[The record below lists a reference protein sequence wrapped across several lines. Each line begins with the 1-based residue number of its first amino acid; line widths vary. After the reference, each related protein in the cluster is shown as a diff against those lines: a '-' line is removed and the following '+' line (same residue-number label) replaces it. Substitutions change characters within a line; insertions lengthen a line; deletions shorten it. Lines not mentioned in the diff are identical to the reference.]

1 MILSKSGER
10 WCVGLI
16 HLRPSTRR
24 QQPSLPSNH
33 APQPS
38 APRHLTLLRPHT
50 AILCIR
56 SARQVPIGPS
66 LQPHAPAEEFHP
78 TARAAPLCSAV
89 AACTCT
95 ALSPHRQTQTTKR
108 TIDAA
113 VFLQPRQVTIS
124 AVSTWR
130 CSLSAAWT
138 SHPFPRQVSGCL
150 YACLTIS
157 SPRTDRA
164 VVCTDTP
171 PATQKCSY
179 TGDTY
184 QYYFGET
191 WGGHVDSIVVR
202 GQQKVGRSIDRPVVQ
217 YCASMKIVTG

>member
-113 VFLQPRQVTIS
+113 VFLRPGQVTIFRGKYLTLQS
-124 AVSTWR
+124 F
-130 CSLSAAWT
+130 CSLDKSSFSAAGERVPLCM
-138 SHPFPRQVSGCL
+138 SDNILPAHRSCRCL
-150 YACLTIS
+150 YRYAS
-157 SPRTDRA
+157 
-164 VVCTDTP
+164 
-171 PATQKCSY
+171 
-179 TGDTY
+179 GDAKVQLHRRY
-184 QYYFGET
+184 IPILL
-191 WGGHVDSIVVR
+191 WGN
-202 GQQKVGRSIDRPVVQ
+202 VGRP
-217 YCASMKIVTG
+217 C